1 MVCPGFGA
9 KVGHSS
15 SSLARCRL
23 RDLGHSNRQETLF
36 LMEGRSRPTRDGML
50 NLGGGTKRGRPS
62 SMESGGLSRKKNR
75 KENGM
80 LGPGCMLGWP
90 G

>member
-62 SMESGGLSRKKNR
+62 SMESRGLSKKKTVR
-75 KENGM
+75 RNGM

>member
-15 SSLARCRL
+15 SSLARCGL

-62 SMESGGLSRKKNR
+62 SMESRGLSKKKTVR
-75 KENGM
+75 RNGM